1 MSVALG
7 GTFDPVHDGHRA
19 LFRRAF
25 ELGDLTVGLTSDELA
40 PRTRH
45 VDRYVRSYEERARDL
60 RDELRRLAP
69 EYDREF
75 EVRTLD
81 EPTGIATEP
90 RFDYLV
96 VSPETR
102 AGGEEVNRIREERG
116 LEPLEIVVVDHVP
129 AEDGKRISSTRIV
142 RGEIDE
148 HGRLTPD
155 REGRGGTR
163 DATDAADESG
173 TDPAYGSEPASDSG
187 PEPE

>member
-1 MSVALG
+1 MQVAIG

-40 PRTRH
+40 PETRH
-45 VDRYVRSYEERARDL
+45 VERYVRPFADRKQDL
-60 RDELRRLAP
+60 EDELQSLAA

-75 EVRTLD
+75 AVRELE

-90 RFDYLV
+90 QFDALI

-102 AGGEEVNRIREERG
+102 DGGKRINEIREEKG
-116 LEPLEIVVVDHVP
+116 YDPLQIEVVGHVP

-142 RGEIDE
+142 TGEIDR
-148 HGRLTPD
+148 HGNLTPE
-155 REGRGGTR
+155 REGRGKTR
-163 DATDAADESG
+163 
-173 TDPAYGSEPASDSG
+173 
-187 PEPE
+187 PE